1 MRRVDGRHAREADQL
16 PADLVAVAAIDRIG
30 KEALQPVREQH
41 VEEEL
46 RAHARQLD
54 LAAVEAAQ
62 HFILLRWSER
72 AEAAA
77 VLLRAMRI
85 HLADA
90 DAVHLLRRK
99 RRLIALLR
107 RALGPRALAIHPRHR
122 PPGADAW
129 PVAAAGDAGPPRAR
143 PEP

>member
-30 KEALQPVREQH
+30 KEALQRVGEQH

-46 RAHARQLD
+46 RAHALQFD
-54 LAAVEAAQ
+54 LAAVQATQ
-62 HFILLRWSER
+62 HFILLRCRER

-77 VLLRAMRI
+77 VLLRAMGIR
-85 HLADA
+85 LADA
-90 DAVHLLRRK
+90 DAVHLLRRE

-107 RALGPRALAIHPRHR
+107 RALGPRALRSEEHTSELQSPCNLVCRLLLEKKKI
-122 PPGADAW
+122 
-129 PVAAAGDAGPPRAR
+129 
-143 PEP
+143 